1 MFELRCSTHSTIE
14 YEIKHTHKPII
25 LSKTMDKIIKTL
37 LWYAPNIDSFQSEK
51 YDLISDIVYEDIA
64 FTYIMEKMGMCEERD
79 VKWVEP
85 REPFP
90 LSDSDWED
98 FERCICKK
106 CQKIIIVKQRRL
118 TKIND
123 LLRCLRNCIAHGHF
137 AIVDD
142 YLIGF
147 NVNSLRN
154 PTTSKTAIIK
164 IKPENLLK
172 SITSLFLEDEGKN
185 VLIGYAFE
193 KIGYKVSYNVQYQ
206 VNVHQPKYR
215 IDIDLL
221 LEKDGKEYAIEI
233 KSEHGKTYLRPEHLQ
248 TFLAKSEKALPGI
261 ERVLLIDTSRVTK
274 AVRQIEEKVDNFRIV
289 DLEEVRLLLQEKPVD
304 ILQLPK

>member
-1 MFELRCSTHSTIE
+1 
-14 YEIKHTHKPII
+14 
-25 LSKTMDKIIKTL
+25 MDVIIKKL
-37 LWYAPNIDSFQSEK
+37 LWYVPNIDSFQSPK
-51 YDLISDIVYEDIA
+51 YDLISDKVYEDIA
-64 FTYIMEKMGMCEERD
+64 FAYIMEKMGMCEERD
-79 VKWVEP
+79 VKWVESSD
-85 REPFP
+85 PFP

-98 FERCICKK
+98 FERCICEK
-106 CQKIIIVKQRRL
+106 CQKIIIVKQKSL

-137 AIVDD
+137 SIVND

-147 NVNSLRN
+147 NVN
-154 PTTSKTAIIK
+154 KTEKHPEGIKKAIIK
-164 IKPENLLK
+164 IKPEGLLK